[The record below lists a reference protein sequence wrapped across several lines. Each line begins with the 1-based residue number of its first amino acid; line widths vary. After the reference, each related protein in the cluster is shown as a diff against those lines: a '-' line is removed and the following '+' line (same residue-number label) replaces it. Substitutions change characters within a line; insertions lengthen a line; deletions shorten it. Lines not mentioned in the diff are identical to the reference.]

1 MKEGSQLPG
10 ALKGNGTGVGPYG
23 VPGGSQSGP
32 GIAGG
37 GTGSGTGGGS
47 ATGLKGIPVADYSN
61 YLNQLKKRVE
71 SVWKYPDD
79 VTGVQKVA
87 IRFALDRA
95 GKLTLSE
102 VLDSSDS
109 RLNTSALE
117 AIRRASPFPA
127 IPETLK
133 DLANEPMII
142 RFEVAIRVRG

>member
-1 MKEGSQLPG
+1 MP
-10 ALKGNGTGVGPYG
+10 A
-23 VPGGSQSGP
+23 
-32 GIAGG
+32 
-37 GTGSGTGGGS
+37 
-47 ATGLKGIPVADYSN
+47 ADYNN

-71 SVWKYPDD
+71 SVWKYPEN
-79 VTGVQKVA
+79 VSGVQKVA

-109 RLNTSALE
+109 RLNTSALD

-127 IPETLK
+127 IPESLK
-133 DLANEPMII
+133 DLANEPMIL